1 MGHNQTSLSP
11 LLFAVTALSGDLS
24 NGGPTRRSGGGL
36 QIDWVPFEFVLRSF
50 HPSVPHAPPIS
61 FSKKWRMKG
70 LLFCTDIVT
79 SFLKMQLP
87 ATHAFHRA
95 DRNPVPTIMQLQFII
110 QRSAKRLVRS
120 CEKFIPALA
129 YLFCLPLPGSCL
141 ARFAYLLADLCR
153 QR

>member
-1 MGHNQTSLSP
+1 MGDQQEGAAAAYRSIGFRSSLS
-11 LLFAVTALSGDLS
+11 S
-24 NGGPTRRSGGGL
+24 
-36 QIDWVPFEFVLRSF
+36 VPSF

-95 DRNPVPTIMQLQFII
+95 DRGAPE
-110 QRSAKRLVRS
+110 AKGSLSKRGQSVAKVKLKWRQSVDVS
-120 CEKFIPALA
+120 TL
-129 YLFCLPLPGSCL
+129 YLYFTLS
-141 ARFAYLLADLCR
+141 RT
-153 QR
+153 